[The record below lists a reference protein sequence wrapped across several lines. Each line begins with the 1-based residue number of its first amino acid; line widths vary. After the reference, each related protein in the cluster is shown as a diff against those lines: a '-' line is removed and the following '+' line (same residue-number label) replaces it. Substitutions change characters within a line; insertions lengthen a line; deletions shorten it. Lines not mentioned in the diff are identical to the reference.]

1 LGESRLQL
9 TTFLA
14 ESIKSGKIKV
24 SQNNVEAVEITAQN
38 KKIDV
43 NAKDKEF
50 IKEILSAVSKSDEKK
65 GILNSIQRGV
75 EGIKTARN
83 MQPMIK
89 EIAEDLSR
97 EGVTVTISYKG
108 DKVVTIGS
116 EADSKFTRFLTG
128 TKGLEVNS
136 PRKLLEMGI

>member
-1 LGESRLQL
+1 MQL

-14 ESIKSGKIKV
+14 ETLKSGKIKV
-24 SQNNVEAVEITAQN
+24 SQNNVEAVEITAQD

-50 IKEILSAVSKSDEKK
+50 VKEIISAARKGSDDQPK
-65 GILNSIQRGV
+65 GLISSIERSV
-75 EGIKTARN
+75 KTVRN
-83 MQPMIK
+83 MQPMVK
-89 EIAEDLSR
+89 EIAEDFCR
-97 EGVTVTISYKG
+97 EGVTVTLSYKG

-128 TKGLEVNS
+128 TKGVEVNN
-136 PRKLLEMGI
+136 PRKLFEMGI

>member
-1 LGESRLQL
+1 LQL

-14 ESIKSGKIKV
+14 ESLKSGKIKV
-24 SQNNVEAVEITAQN
+24 SQNNVETVEITAQN
-38 KKIDV
+38 KKIDI
-43 NAKDKEF
+43 NAKDKQF
-50 IKEILSAVSKSDEKK
+50 IKEIISATSKSDKKK
-65 GILNSIQRGV
+65 GILNSIERGV

-83 MQPMIK
+83 MQPIVK

-128 TKGLEVNS
+128 TKGVEVNS
-136 PRKLLEMGI
+136 PRKLVEMGF